1 MAEDRGRNRGDRDNR
16 GTDRGYGRG
25 NGRGAGHGGE
35 RGKGA
40 GRRDARAREA
50 EQHIKEMG
58 ARFSKEIAAS
68 VAGIKSYDGM
78 PKAKQAAKAKQVVEA
93 AAGEPAA
100 AVVTES
106 ADASAPVE
114 PAAAVEPAAPA
125 DAPAG
130 EAGEGAAAVEQ
141 SEPAADQPEPA
152 TEQPEPAAEPAPAL
166 PQVTVVAQDSVAA
179 IVEHGRGRAQF
190 CDLAVLDFASF
201 RYAGGGYD
209 RGAWAQEEALCADSF
224 LYNALATQKAWY
236 AENRRR
242 NVNCE
247 LYRNRGLVVPAVRF
261 ARGKFHAYADVIVV
275 AAPNARRAREDYG
288 VKDATLVDAMR
299 DRIRFALAIADDL
312 GREKLVLGAFG
323 CGVFG
328 WDAEQVAEL
337 FREEL
342 ARGSHAAKQVIFAV
356 PETRYDENL
365 PKFQH
370 VFGAF
375 PEVPSSTY
383 AEAKAAHATAAAAAA
398 SAEDD
403 DEDEEDWRKYLG

>member
-16 GTDRGYGRG
+16 GTERGYGRG
-25 NGRGAGHGGE
+25 NGRG
-35 RGKGA
+35 KGN

-50 EQHIKEMG
+50 EQHIKDVE

-68 VAGIKSYDGM
+68 VAGIKVYDGM
-78 PKAKQAAKAKQVVEA
+78 PKAKRAAEAKQAVEA
-93 AAGEPAA
+93 DVDAAAAEEAATGEPAA
-100 AVVTES
+100 VT
-106 ADASAPVE
+106 AE
-114 PAAAVEPAAPA
+114 PAAAESEPAEPTEAPADQAVEPAA
-125 DAPAG
+125 D
-130 EAGEGAAAVEQ
+130 
-141 SEPAADQPEPA
+141 ADQPAAEP
-152 TEQPEPAAEPAPAL
+152 EPAPAL
-166 PQVTVVAQDSVAA
+166 PQVTVAAQDSVAA
-179 IVEHGRGRAQF
+179 IVENGRGRAQF

-209 RGAWAQEEALCADSF
+209 RGAWAQEEALCAESF
-224 LYNALATQKAWY
+224 LYNALATQKSWY

-261 ARGKFHAYADVIVV
+261 TRGKFHAYADVIVV

-288 VKDATLVDAMR
+288 VKDAALVEAMR

-342 ARGSHAAKQVIFAV
+342 ATGAHVAKQVIFAV

-370 VFGAF
+370 VLGAF
-375 PEVPSSTY
+375 PKAPSATY

-398 SAEDD
+398 AEDD